1 LPIRVPYY
9 FPQEFPFEYTSN
21 LSNQMLILVSES
33 LGESGSGTGSA
44 NLYYFKVPQTP
55 NTIF

>member
-1 LPIRVPYY
+1 MVVELPIRVPCY

-44 NLYYFKVPQTP
+44 KSILLKQC
-55 NTIF
+55 